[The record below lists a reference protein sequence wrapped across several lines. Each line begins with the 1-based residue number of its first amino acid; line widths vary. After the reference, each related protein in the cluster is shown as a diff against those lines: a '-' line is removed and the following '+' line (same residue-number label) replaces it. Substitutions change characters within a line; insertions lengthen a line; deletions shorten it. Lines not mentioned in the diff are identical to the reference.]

1 MPKMRG
7 RTDCVEFCPCRHCAA
22 EGETVRQ
29 NGCERIIIAETVRQ
43 NGLRGVCY
51 CCSFVV

>member
-22 EGETVRQ
+22 EGE